1 MQNIYPCTQLH
12 VSKTYLFNIATQ
24 YTKIDFFLDIQYC
37 TCVRMFVLV
46 EPARGPPVLLL
57 LVLEGFPG
65 VPLLVL
71 QALLAASSLV
81 QVTLLQSP

>member
-1 MQNIYPCTQLH
+1 
-12 VSKTYLFNIATQ
+12 
-24 YTKIDFFLDIQYC
+24 
-37 TCVRMFVLV
+37 MFVLV

-57 LVLEGFPG
+57 LALEGFPG